1 MQQSLVAS
9 RESLVGLAGVPAWLA
24 PDRPATPLNQPW
36 FRQINSSR
44 WVTGGTTAQALAD
57 YVALITALKKEYD
70 TDAPVIAFGGSY
82 GGMLAGW
89 FRIARPD
96 VITGSIA
103 ASAPVRMIV
112 SPLQRSLS
120 CRKSSIIPTTSCGL
134 LLAIGVGRHLEL
146 QGGLGGD
153 RPWHDQGRRRHRQL
167 LPELPLHP
175 PAGAVP

>member
-1 MQQSLVAS
+1 MP
-9 RESLVGLAGVPAWLA
+9 PARLA
-24 PDRPATPLNQPW
+24 PDRPATPSDQPW
-36 FRQINSSR
+36 LRQRNSSR
-44 WVTGGTTAQALAD
+44 WATGGTTAQALAD

-112 SPLQRSLS
+112 SLQRSLS
-120 CRKSSIIPTTSCGL
+120 CRKLEHSSDDAVGCCAT
-134 LLAIGVGRHLEL
+134 GVG
-146 QGGLGGD
+146 
-153 RPWHDQGRRRHRQL
+153 
-167 LPELPLHP
+167 
-175 PAGAVP
+175 

>member
-1 MQQSLVAS
+1 MP
-9 RESLVGLAGVPAWLA
+9 PARLA
-24 PDRPATPLNQPW
+24 PDRPATPSDQPW
-36 FRQINSSR
+36 FRQRKSSR
-44 WVTGGTTAQALAD
+44 WATGGTTAQALAD

-112 SPLQRSLS
+112 SPAT
-120 CRKSSIIPTTSCGL
+120 I
-134 LLAIGVGRHLEL
+134 AF
-146 QGGLGGD
+146 
-153 RPWHDQGRRRHRQL
+153 
-167 LPELPLHP
+167 LPK
-175 PAGAVP
+175 ARAFF

>member
-1 MQQSLVAS
+1 MP
-9 RESLVGLAGVPAWLA
+9 PARLA
-24 PDRPATPLNQPW
+24 PDRSAVPW
-36 FRQINSSR
+36 TLVSAEKLVAL
-44 WVTGGTTAQALAD
+44 WATGGTTAQALAD

-120 CRKSSIIPTTSCGL
+120 SLSCRKSSSIPTTVAQQAS
-134 LLAIGVGRHLEL
+134 A
-146 QGGLGGD
+146 D
-153 RPWHDQGRRRHRQL
+153 TSNYK
-167 LPELPLHP
+167 
-175 PAGAVP
+175 GART